1 MKIEDKT
8 IRIKRNTGLVGS
20 MSKFN
25 VLINGEKVDTLKQ
38 GEILNFSIPDKEAT
52 VQLAQL
58 GIKTNELPVKNGD
71 NLEVKATFW
80 GTYGTLIVLLLFFLS
95 SMFLDILPRIGLLA
109 LYIVS
114 AMFVEGLMYKMI
126 KIPSQLA
133 VSNSLED
140 IKKFKK

>member
-8 IRIKRNTGLVGS
+8 IRIKRNTGLAGS

-38 GEILNFSIPDKEAT
+38 GEIMSFSIPDKEAT

-58 GIKTNELPVKNGD
+58 GTKTNKMPVKAGD

-80 GTYGTLIVLLLFFLS
+80 GAYGTLIVSLLFFLS
-95 SMFLDILPRIGLLA
+95 SF
-109 LYIVS
+109 
-114 AMFVEGLMYKMI
+114 F
-126 KIPSQLA
+126 
-133 VSNSLED
+133 
-140 IKKFKK
+140 